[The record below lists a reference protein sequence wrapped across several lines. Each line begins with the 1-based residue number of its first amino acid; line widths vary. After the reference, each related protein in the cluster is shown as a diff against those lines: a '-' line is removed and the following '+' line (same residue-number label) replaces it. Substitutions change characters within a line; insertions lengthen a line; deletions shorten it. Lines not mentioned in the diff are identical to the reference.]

1 MLALKYLLMSVSFG
15 LFALAIALTT
25 FDFVLLFQYRRLLAK
40 GSTENLPIP
49 RPVRWAW
56 AAKLCAVALL
66 PMLVAQGIVVIPSG
80 MAGVRVSQLSGPLP
94 GTLYPGAHFIKPLL
108 EDVVLYDTREQIY
121 TAGDEDNNE
130 EEAQT
135 PAKPVV
141 KAKKHAVLTV
151 QAREGLAVG
160 IATTVRYRLDAN
172 RLVDIHNNLP
182 RNIEDEL
189 VPSVV
194 ASTFRD
200 LVPNYTVREVFA
212 LKRKEIRS
220 RAAAEITEKL
230 GTSGIVVS
238 EVMLRD
244 IQLPQEYAQG
254 LQGLL
259 LKEQEAER
267 MGVETEIQAKQVK
280 IAELQAE
287 AAKVQE
293 VKRAEGDAGVRVL
306 QAKAEA
312 DAMQYTLPLKQKQIE
327 ESRLEAEARKE
338 ATIKNAEAAAQAKV
352 IDSKAETERRKLL
365 ADAEANRIRV
375 VASADAERLK
385 SEALAL
391 RQNPLLINKIM
402 AERLSDKIQIM
413 MVPMDGKFFLGDLL
427 HGTSN
432 GSGVMAPQG
441 QVAQDDPADDS
452 AAQTARR

>member
-1 MLALKYLLMSVSFG
+1 MLALKYLLMTCGFG
-15 LFALAIALTT
+15 LFAVALAFTA
-25 FDFVLLFQYRRLLAK
+25 FDFSLLFQYRRLLAK
-40 GSTENLPIP
+40 GRTENLPIP

-56 AAKLCAVALL
+56 TAKLCTLALL
-66 PMLVAQGIVVIPSG
+66 SMLIAQSIVVIPSG
-80 MAGVRVSQLSGPLP
+80 MAGVRVSQISGPRP
-94 GTLYPGAHFIKPLL
+94 GTLYPGAHLVKPLL
-108 EDVVLYDTREQIY
+108 EDVVLYDTREQIF
-121 TAGDEDNNE
+121 TAGSEDEESSE
-130 EEAQT
+130 EQ
-135 PAKPVV
+135 PATGAKTV
-141 KAKKHAVLTV
+141 KAKKNGILSV
-151 QAREGLAVG
+151 QAREGLPIG

-172 RLVDIHNNLP
+172 RLVFIHNNLP
-182 RNIEDEL
+182 RNIEDRL

-200 LVPNYTVREVFA
+200 LVPNYTVREVFGV
-212 LKRKEIRS
+212 KREEIR
-220 RAAAEITEKL
+220 RLAAEGITKKL
-230 GTSGIVVS
+230 GDDGIVVN

-244 IQLPQEYAQG
+244 IQLPPEYSQG

-338 ATIKNAEAAAQAKV
+338 ATIKNAEASAEAKV
-352 IDSKAETERRKLL
+352 IDGKAETERRKLL

-375 VASADAERLK
+375 VAAADAERLK
-385 SEALAL
+385 SEAVAL

-427 HGTSN
+427 RGTS
-432 GSGVMAPQG
+432 GGAITPQATAPT
-441 QVAQDDPADDS
+441 QDDPAEDS
-452 AAQTARR
+452 AVSSASR

>member
-1 MLALKYLLMSVSFG
+1 MLALKYLLMTISFG
-15 LFALAIALTT
+15 LFAVALALTA
-25 FDFVLLFQYRRLLAK
+25 FDFSLLFQYRRLLAK

-66 PMLVAQGIVVIPSG
+66 PMLIAQGIVVIPSG
-80 MAGVRVSQLSGPLP
+80 MAGVRVSQVSGPQP
-94 GTLYPGAHFIKPLL
+94 GTLYPGAHFVKPLL
-108 EDVVLYDTREQIY
+108 EDVVLYDTRQQIF
-121 TAGDEDNNE
+121 TAGGE
-130 EEAQT
+130 EEENTEEQAAT
-135 PAKPVV
+135 PAKSV
-141 KAKKHAVLTV
+141 KAKRNGILTV
-151 QAREGLAVG
+151 QAREGLPIG

-172 RLVDIHNNLP
+172 RLVFIHNNLP

-200 LVPNYTVREVFA
+200 LIPNYTVREVFA
-212 LKRKEIRS
+212 VKREEIRRLAS
-220 RAAAEITEKL
+220 DEITKKL
-230 GTSGIVVS
+230 GEDGIVVN

-244 IQLPQEYAQG
+244 IQLPPEYSQG

-287 AAKVQE
+287 ASKVQE

-338 ATIKNAEAAAQAKV
+338 ATIKNAEAAAEAKV

-375 VASADAERLK
+375 VAAADSERLK
-385 SEALAL
+385 SEAVAL

-427 HGTSN
+427 HGTPGGGAMTSQ
-432 GSGVMAPQG
+432 SAP
-441 QVAQDDPADDS
+441 APDDPADDS
-452 AAQTARR
+452 ATNTASR

>member
-1 MLALKYLLMSVSFG
+1 MLALKYLLMTISFG
-15 LFALAIALTT
+15 LFAVAIALTA
-25 FDFVLLFQYRRLLAK
+25 FDFSLLFQYRRLLAK

-66 PMLVAQGIVVIPSG
+66 PMLIAQGIVVIPSG
-80 MAGVRVSQLSGPLP
+80 MAGVRVSQVSGPQP
-94 GTLYPGAHFIKPLL
+94 GTLYPGVHFVKPLL
-108 EDVVLYDTREQIY
+108 EDVVLYDTREQIF
-121 TAGDEDNNE
+121 TAGGDEEESNE
-130 EEAQT
+130 EQTVT
-135 PAKPVV
+135 PAKTV
-141 KAKKHAVLTV
+141 KARKNGILTV
-151 QAREGLAVG
+151 QAREGLPIG

-172 RLVDIHNNLP
+172 RLVFIHNNLP

-200 LVPNYTVREVFA
+200 LIPNYTVREVFA
-212 LKRKEIRS
+212 VKREEIRRLAS
-220 RAAAEITEKL
+220 DEITKKL
-230 GTSGIVVS
+230 GEDGIVVN

-244 IQLPQEYAQG
+244 IQLPPEYSQG

-287 AAKVQE
+287 ATKVQQI
-293 VKRAEGDAGVRVL
+293 KHAEGDAGVRVL

-338 ATIKNAEAAAQAKV
+338 ATIKNAEAAGEAKV

-375 VASADAERLK
+375 VAAADSERLK
-385 SEALAL
+385 SEAVAL

-427 HGTSN
+427 HGMPGGGAITSQA
-432 GSGVMAPQG
+432 AP
-441 QVAQDDPADDS
+441 AQDDPADDS
-452 AAQTARR
+452 ATNTASR

>member
-1 MLALKYLLMSVSFG
+1 MLALKYLLMTISFG
-15 LFALAIALTT
+15 LFAVALALTA
-25 FDFVLLFQYRRLLAK
+25 FDFSLLFQYRRLLAK

-80 MAGVRVSQLSGPLP
+80 MAGVRVSQVSGPQP
-94 GTLYPGAHFIKPLL
+94 GTLYPGVHFVKPML
-108 EDVVLYDTREQIY
+108 EDVVLYDTREQIF
-121 TAGDEDNNE
+121 TAGGE
-130 EEAQT
+130 EEENTEEQAAT
-135 PAKPVV
+135 PAKTV
-141 KAKKHAVLTV
+141 KAKRNGILTV
-151 QAREGLAVG
+151 QAREGLPIG

-172 RLVDIHNNLP
+172 RLVLIHNNLP

-200 LVPNYTVREVFA
+200 LIPNYTVREVFA
-212 LKRKEIRS
+212 VKREEIRRLAS
-220 RAAAEITEKL
+220 DEITKKL
-230 GTSGIVVS
+230 GEDGIVVN

-244 IQLPQEYAQG
+244 IQLPPEYSQG

-287 AAKVQE
+287 ASKVQE

-338 ATIKNAEAAAQAKV
+338 ATIKNAEAAAEAKV

-375 VASADAERLK
+375 VAAADSERLK
-385 SEALAL
+385 SEAVAL

-427 HGTSN
+427 HGTPGGAMTSQA
-432 GSGVMAPQG
+432 AP
-441 QVAQDDPADDS
+441 AQDDPADDS
-452 AAQTARR
+452 ATNTASR